1 MLIKITCMCGKTSDW
16 DLQSNN
22 VFLCTC
28 GKKLNVASIFIKNK
42 FKIAILENLRKERKS
57 ARIIPN
63 LFMPWLSLII
73 PCFCFLPWL
82 LASSTSA
89 TLVGAVLFFILCFVG
104 ALVSAVI
111 LTLKGLAR
119 KRLVQ
124 NGYSVIGV
132 ARQKGLEPDA
142 RTLHIQP
149 KGRKYSIQSC

>member
-1 MLIKITCMCGKTSDW
+1 MCGKASDW

-73 PCFCFLPWL
+73 TCFCLLLGL
-82 LASSTSA
+82 LASSDAASDAA
-89 TLVGAVLFFILCFVG
+89 TLAVVFFILCFGFVG
-104 ALVSAVI
+104 SLVSAVI

-149 KGRKYSIQSC
+149 KGRKYYIQSC

>member
-16 DLQSNN
+16 DFQSNN
-22 VFLCTC
+22 IFQCTC
-28 GKKLNVASIFIKNK
+28 WKKLNVASVFLKNR
-42 FKIAILENLRKERKS
+42 FKVAVLENIQKERRF

-73 PCFCFLPWL
+73 VCFCFLPWL
-82 LASSTSA
+82 TTSSPTALA
-89 TLVGAVLFFILCFVG
+89 GAVLFFILCFVG

-111 LTLKGLAR
+111 WTLRGLER

-132 ARQKGLEPDA
+132 AKQKGLETDA

-149 KGRKYSIQSC
+149 KGRKHSIQIC